1 MSITLEDIKIY
12 NEVMGSDI
20 KITQKDLNTFND
32 VMGQEPKKNIF
43 QEVIDIFADQ
53 FSGGMDNVKIGEL
66 NTKEMLFG
74 LSPQEKIKLRNLE
87 SKEREPLYSTEF
99 KLKDILNPKRAVGA
113 TAGQLP
119 ILGKTIG
126 SGLVGAGGGAA
137 LGAGVGS
144 VVPGAGTAAGATT
157 GAIIGARTA
166 ASYSMFELEAGLMRS
181 ELKQEQDEL
190 GNALPDDLIKG
201 ASIVTGLINAGLEYF
216 GFASVAKTFG
226 AGKVTGE
233 IIRGK
238 IKDLVKDEGVRPLL
252 IKIGKDYGKGVITEG
267 TTEAMQEIVNIV
279 SSDIAKSMSGQAF
292 EKTPF
297 INKVKQVFNAWYD
310 ATLATGVISGVG
322 STGRTIQIMKKQGIS
337 NNEANTKAAN
347 MSPVEKKV
355 FLEENTDTLQEIVK
369 EDLSKLSQESNT
381 AEMQLPDTDSETL
394 RAFEPIQELLE
405 GKEKLSQADFE
416 KIKPDITDVS
426 AEAAKS
432 LTKDAAR
439 KADIETFVS
448 DLKDAKEA
456 LSRSIKD
463 GKIETKELNKLEK
476 LANKRSPDSINF
488 ENVTFDILS
497 QATGLP
503 VAQIKSAITRGKTD
517 KIDTLLEKVEDQI
530 EEIFPEWTE
539 FYGNIDLSE
548 LNAGHNLA
556 QKAWSTALSEY
567 PLQKNK
573 FKTQADI
580 RFMQEIE
587 EIKELSAHKALDRK
601 SVEESLNN
609 YINSINKAIPRI
621 QQQIIKQAPKDIVRL
636 TDKAID
642 RITSAFKKGIQ
653 EGRKLTKEQIN
664 LYQKILTDYINN
676 QPIDSTEKAQF
687 LNKVKNV
694 QTETNLT
701 KTIESIESSIK
712 RVNEIKE
719 NRILRKQI
727 NKLIKE
733 KVIIKDGA
741 LRKAKFD
748 FETTQ
753 IFKEI
758 KALSKLTQ
766 EQAKNKILELQL
778 EGIEPKT
785 FEEKLINKL
794 LTYKAMGAKSDIAL
808 LKSLKED
815 LEKLKKE
822 GIEAKNENELEKKL
836 NKNENYELFVETLKK
851 QADPKAKGKSFLPSK
866 ETIIA
871 RMKNFYLGTSG
882 GNIFSMINMFAGLNV
897 AKKFDLGLAQNS
909 MEHAVRTVEKRVY
922 TKINEI
928 YGLKNSYA
936 TLDHMSEMN
945 NNKYEISSLDDS
957 GLYTTPK
964 RISKFHLIDIYNAVQ
979 NAEIAEDFYKV
990 YGKSQID
997 NLVANLSAQDIALA
1011 DYMAEIVRSYEQV
1024 LNNYSIKKFGLPL
1037 AKRANYWPATSEYM
1051 SDDYNALQSY
1061 IPKTQIP
1068 SALKIKVSHTTPIVK
1083 NSWDKMEKHIRQAEF
1098 INHMA
1103 DIHEAI
1109 SDIVKNESFKNEV
1122 NKRYGE
1128 GIYNQ
1133 FVSELESVSLTGL
1146 SIKQTQL
1153 SKLFNSF
1160 LGKWAMTSVFSP
1172 TVVAKQWIASVIYAI
1187 HMNKAQWFKY
1197 HLIGLSRPAETIKYM
1212 FEEIPQLATRFEIG
1226 PNELISD
1233 AVKASKDAFGQST
1246 IAKPFNFINLFTTNI
1261 ISLPVRSGDTAAI
1274 IFGGYPYYRSLIES
1288 GMSKAEAQKQ
1298 FMALTVKTQQ
1308 AGESANISAMQ
1319 KDPRFAFFA
1328 KFLNTPNQ
1336 YVRQVADAIV
1346 QHNRGEI
1353 PGTLLRDIIVMH
1365 TIAQIILFTGIEY
1378 IWKKIFG
1385 DDDKKEEAE
1394 LEFIQDALAMSI
1406 IFPVSGVPLIHEGAD
1421 FTVRKLIGA
1430 RTFESYSPQLLKDL
1444 YSAQQGL
1451 AASLENNNTAG
1462 IIYNTGVLIEPLT
1475 GIPVRQ
1481 TSKQIDLF
1489 TDKAI
1494 KKAVSNKKKKAKYL

>member
-1 MSITLEDIKIY
+1 M
-12 NEVMGSDI
+12 
-20 KITQKDLNTFND
+20 
-32 VMGQEPKKNIF
+32 
-43 QEVIDIFADQ
+43 
-53 FSGGMDNVKIGEL
+53 
-66 NTKEMLFG
+66 
-74 LSPQEKIKLRNLE
+74 
-87 SKEREPLYSTEF
+87 
-99 KLKDILNPKRAVGA
+99 
-113 TAGQLP
+113 P

-126 SGLVGAGGGAA
+126 SGVLGGVGGAAVGAGI
-137 LGAGVGS
+137 GS
-144 VVPGAGTAAGATT
+144 VVPGAGTAAGSTT
-157 GAIIGARTA
+157 GAIIGSRTA

-226 AGKVTGE
+226 AGKVTGK

-252 IKIGKDYGKGVITEG
+252 IKIGKDYAKGVITES

-292 EKTPF
+292 EKTPTAK
-297 INKVKQVFNAWYD
+297 KVERVVNSAVD
-310 ATLATGVISGVG
+310 AALATGVISGVG
-322 STGRTIQIMKKQGIS
+322 STGRTIQIMKKQGMS

-355 FLEENTDTLQEIVK
+355 FLEENTDTLQEVVK
-369 EDLSKLSQESNT
+369 EDLSKLSQESNI
-381 AEMQLPDTDSETL
+381 AEMQLSDTDSETL

-405 GKEKLSQADFE
+405 EKEKLSQADFE

-432 LTKDAAR
+432 LTKYAAR

-448 DLKDAKEA
+448 DLKDAKEV

-488 ENVTFDILS
+488 EKVTFDILS

-539 FYGNIDLSE
+539 FYGYIDLSE

-556 QKAWSTALSEY
+556 QEAWRVALSEY

-580 RFMQEIE
+580 RYMQEIE
-587 EIKELSAHKALDRK
+587 RFKELSDQEALDRK

-836 NKNENYELFVETLKK
+836 NKNNAISEITEVLLPYEKGSGVVQWLLDRYNANVANIYSLFNAFGGKAFAENTTNLQQSKLSSAIFFKNKEVIDKAVKIFGLKDRYRLNEIIVEMGKLNNEYILKK
-851 QADPKAKGKSFLPSK
+851 DGIPRK
-866 ETIIA
+866 
-871 RMKNFYLGTSG
+871 
-882 GNIFSMINMFAGLNV
+882 LNT
-897 AKKFDLGLAQNS
+897 FEL
-909 MEHAVRTVEKRVY
+909 M
-922 TKINEI
+922 
-928 YGLKNSYA
+928 
-936 TLDHMSEMN
+936 
-945 NNKYEISSLDDS
+945 
-957 GLYTTPK
+957 
-964 RISKFHLIDIYNAVQ
+964 DIYNALK
-979 NAEIAEDFYKV
+979 NDDI
-990 YGKSQID
+990 
-997 NLVANLSAQDIALA
+997 AQDYFDTYGQENILNLMDKLTPEQMEMA
-1011 DYMAEIVRSYEQV
+1011 DLMAEIVRGYEQV
-1024 LNNYSIKKFGLPL
+1024 LSEYSIKKFGLPL
-1037 AKRANYWPATSEYM
+1037 AKRANYWPATSEHM
-1051 SDDYNALQSY
+1051 PDEYNALQNY

-1068 SALKIKVSHTTPIVK
+1068 SALKIKVTHTTPIPK
-1083 NSWDKMEKHIRQAEF
+1083 NAWLKMQKHINHAEY

-1103 DIHEAI
+1103 DTYETLNNMFSDSTVKNLITEKLGHKTLNQIQNELEYMSLAGKIQAQNQFIRTMEKLLAGWTVAKVASIPVFTKQLISTINYTTAMPISVWNKYFMEGIKNPKKTIEYMINEIDYLKSRFGSGYDDAI
-1109 SDIVKNESFKNEV
+1109 S
-1122 NKRYGE
+1122 
-1128 GIYNQ
+1128 
-1133 FVSELESVSLTGL
+1133 
-1146 SIKQTQL
+1146 
-1153 SKLFNSF
+1153 
-1160 LGKWAMTSVFSP
+1160 
-1172 TVVAKQWIASVIYAI
+1172 
-1187 HMNKAQWFKY
+1187 
-1197 HLIGLSRPAETIKYM
+1197 
-1212 FEEIPQLATRFEIG
+1212 
-1226 PNELISD
+1226 
-1233 AVKASKDAFGQST
+1233 
-1246 IAKPFNFINLFTTNI
+1246 
-1261 ISLPVRSGDTAAI
+1261 AAI
-1274 IFGGYPYYRSLIES
+1274 REAEKMSSTSQKIMEAASSFTRTGDIGAVVFGGYPYYKYLLET
-1288 GMSKAEAQKQ
+1288 GMSKEEAINRFIQRTEKTMQGKESSNLSSLQKQ
-1298 FMALTVKTQQ
+1298 SGL
-1308 AGESANISAMQ
+1308 N
-1319 KDPRFAFFA
+1319 FFSR
-1328 KFLNTPNQ
+1328 FLNTPNQ
-1336 YVRQVADAIV
+1336 YLRLIV
-1346 QHNRGEI
+1346 DTQIQYKRGE
-1353 PGTLLRDIIVMH
+1353 VSQAEYNK
-1365 TIAQIILFTGIEY
+1365 TIAMYLFIQPVMFSLLGSAFASLGKAARGEEDDLAEYFWEAMNQVLIVPFEAIPVLNGLVNWALRSAENLETYDPFALQMFNDWGRSVTGI
-1378 IWKKIFG
+1378 K
-1385 DDDKKEEAE
+1385 
-1394 LEFIQDALAMSI
+1394 S
-1406 IFPVSGVPLIHEGAD
+1406 S
-1421 FTVRKLIGA
+1421 
-1430 RTFESYSPQLLKDL
+1430 LKNQNI
-1444 YSAQQGL
+1444 A
-1451 AASLENNNTAG
+1451 
-1462 IIYNTGVLIEPLT
+1462 GVLYHSGILMEAQT
-1475 GIPVRQ
+1475 KIPV
-1481 TSKQIDLF
+1481 KNIVNFIDLF
-1489 TDKAI
+1489 AQGQI
-1494 KKAVSNKKKKAKYL
+1494 KSAVSNKKKKKAKYL